1 VTRSDA
7 NELDVIMRKK
17 STVIDEI
24 VGRNIRIYRLAKG
37 LSQTELGEKL
47 GITFQQIQK
56 YEKGTN
62 RVGSGRLYQIST
74 ILDMSV
80 MSFFDG
86 VDSISGKK
94 DASPFKLLADPLSL
108 RLVQSFAEISSR
120 RTRSAVVALVER
132 MTPSGK
138 A

>member
-1 VTRSDA
+1 
-7 NELDVIMRKK
+7 MRKK

-24 VGRNIRIYRLAKG
+24 VGRNIRIYRLNRG
-37 LSQTELGEKL
+37 LSQTELGNKL

-62 RVGSGRLYQIST
+62 RVGSGRLYQIGL
-74 ILDMSV
+74 ILEMSV
-80 MSFFDG
+80 MAFFDG
-86 VDSISGKK
+86 VEGAAPKK
-94 DASPFKLLADPLSL
+94 DTSPFKLLADPLSL

-132 MTPSGK
+132 ISPSGK
-138 A
+138 S